1 MLRHFVAS
9 VTNWNPTVIRIQ
21 TIRFVWRMW
30 GAKFV
35 KVRMGGNKR
44 ADVFLDNIN
53 QLFCFERKYDREMIT
68 NGKRTQR
75 WQGLPTMEM
84 MINLRAKLLQ
94 ELKSEEEQKSCYMRE
109 VQNYLHKFWK
119 EAFTYIKDD
128 CYPILN
134 NLAKQ
139 AMHPFTTKWKN
150 FLHFG
155 SDEGAEIAAV
165 YHSIIS
171 TVKLQGKS
179 A

>member
-1 MLRHFVAS
+1 M
-9 VTNWNPTVIRIQ
+9 
-21 TIRFVWRMW
+21 
-30 GAKFV
+30 

-171 TVKLQGKS
+171 TVKLQGRS
-179 A
+179 AWDYLGKFFTGIFNGCRDFLSLTPQNIDLAVCQ